1 MPVTVLDSWDQLM
14 KREKILALRELGI
27 RWRERER
34 EQANYKMT
42 FSCIKIV
49 R

>member
-1 MPVTVLDSWDQLM
+1 MLVTVLDNWYQLM

-27 RWRERER
+27 GWRER

-42 FSCIKIV
+42 FSCTKNE